1 MQIVGIGK
9 GVRVNTRLSKDVKK
23 DVLALS
29 KQLDVPQTV
38 IINSLC
44 ALAIRE
50 LQAEAKVTMP
60 RSRKKR

>member
-9 GVRVNTRLSKDVKK
+9 GVRVNTRISKGVKK

-38 IINSLC
+38 IINSQS

-50 LQAEAKVTMP
+50 LQAEAKATMP